1 MGLKKRY
8 LAIIP
13 ILGIIS
19 IVYINNPKIS
29 MTNSDD
35 LIVRTNESGQT
46 YGSNLAIESH
56 SMDENGNPND
66 LDLILVEA
74 DNGKTGYA
82 YKEDFYDISNQPKN
96 PEEAVEYMK
105 NFEKYNNRVI
115 PVYEKDG
122 KTVIGSY
129 KIGSK

>member
-1 MGLKKRY
+1 MGIKKIY

-19 IVYINNPKIS
+19 ILSIKDPKTT
-29 MTNSDD
+29 MTNLDD
-35 LIVRTNESGQT
+35 LTVRTNENGQT

-56 SMDENGNPND
+56 SMDENGNPDD

-74 DNGKTGYA
+74 DNGKTGYV

-96 PEEAVEYMK
+96 PEEAVTYM
-105 NFEKYNNRVI
+105 EKLEKSGDRVI
-115 PVYEKDG
+115 SVYKKDG
-122 KTVIGSY
+122 KNVIGSY

>member
-1 MGLKKRY
+1 
-8 LAIIP
+8 
-13 ILGIIS
+13 
-19 IVYINNPKIS
+19 

-35 LIVRTNESGQT
+35 LTVRTNERGQT

-74 DNGKTGYA
+74 DNGETGYV
-82 YKEDFYDISNQPKN
+82 YKEDFYDTHNQPKN

>member
-19 IVYINNPKIS
+19 ILSIKDPKTT
-29 MTNSDD
+29 MTNLDD
-35 LIVRTNESGQT
+35 LTVRTNENGQT
-46 YGSNLAIESH
+46 YGSH
-56 SMDENGNPND
+56 SMDENGNPDD

-74 DNGKTGYA
+74 DNGKTGYV

-96 PEEAVEYMK
+96 PEEAVAYM
-105 NFEKYNNRVI
+105 EKLEKSGDRVI
-115 PVYEKDG
+115 SVYKKDG
-122 KTVIGSY
+122 KNVIGSY

>member
-1 MGLKKRY
+1 
-8 LAIIP
+8 
-13 ILGIIS
+13 
-19 IVYINNPKIS
+19 